1 MKGGGHKMRVFSLI
15 VQMELNVEKLQEL
28 VHTVSSFE
36 SETLLSI
43 KGRIVDMKS
52 ILGLCTVM
60 LYPGDEVEVRT
71 SGYDEEEAMLAIK
84 RWFCL

>member
-1 MKGGGHKMRVFSLI
+1 MRVFSFVI
-15 VQMELNVEKLQEL
+15 QTELDVEKLQEL
-28 VHTVSSFE
+28 VHIVSYFE
-36 SETLLSI
+36 SDTLLSI

-60 LYPGDEVEVRT
+60 LYPGNEIEVRT

>member
-1 MKGGGHKMRVFSLI
+1 MRVFSFVI
-15 VQMELNVEKLQEL
+15 QTELDVEKLQEL
-28 VHTVSSFE
+28 VHTVSCFE
-36 SETLLSI
+36 SDTLLSI

-60 LYPGDEVEVRT
+60 PYSGDEIEVRT

>member
-1 MKGGGHKMRVFSLI
+1 MKGGGNKMRVFSFVI
-15 VQMELNVEKLQEL
+15 QTEPDVEKLQEL

-36 SETLLSI
+36 SDILLSI

-71 SGYDEEEAMLAIK
+71 SGYDEEEAMLAVK